1 MNNICDLYLKYMGKC
16 NLYEKVKWFRKQE
29 QHSKNFEEIIIWLQ
43 DLIKLCENPRH
54 SEITE
59 HMFIKSDEVTVKV
72 TAKVTDEDCR
82 IYSWEWQSEND
93 L

>member
-1 MNNICDLYLKYMGKC
+1 
-16 NLYEKVKWFRKQE
+16 
-29 QHSKNFEEIIIWLQ
+29 
-43 DLIKLCENPRH
+43 
-54 SEITE
+54 
-59 HMFIKSDEVTVKV
+59 MFIKSDEVTVKV